1 MDKKKKSVSRCECC
15 IYYEFDENFGCMSCG
30 LTLDEDEAYHFSR
43 PDSVC
48 PYFQWY
54 DEYKSVQKQN

>member
-1 MDKKKKSVSRCECC
+1 MPTSKKAKSRCECC
-15 IYYEFDENFGCMSCG
+15 LFYEFDEDFGCMACVRPM
-30 LTLDEDEAYHFSR
+30 DEDECLSYTR
-43 PDSVC
+43 PGSEC